1 MLTAPIAS
9 STAALRHRCQCCWGI
24 GVAAATTMAATATFK
39 VEQPTHLQRRGII
52 SDTALEE
59 LSAHS
64 ALGPIYAFYIAA
76 IMECNT
82 CSRYHRGRWRQ
93 CRCCGNNSS
102 NGGNS
107 TSNNNKNNRDI
118 NRLQQSQQINCHSD
132 TLSLAKVKDKVIVD
146 KQFSAI
152 LSKLM
157 DRQLSYLW
165 TNNCLL

>member
-1 MLTAPIAS
+1 MTLCSIKPQHIPF
-9 STAALRHRCQCCWGI
+9 QI
-24 GVAAATTMAATATFK
+24 KK
-39 VEQPTHLQRRGII
+39 V
-52 SDTALEE
+52 S
-59 LSAHS
+59 
-64 ALGPIYAFYIAA
+64 
-76 IMECNT
+76 C
-82 CSRYHRGRWRQ
+82 
-93 CRCCGNNSS
+93 S

>member
-1 MLTAPIAS
+1 MNCTSDYLRVSSSNVQRKQRKKPIS
-9 STAALRHRCQCCWGI
+9 
-24 GVAAATTMAATATFK
+24 
-39 VEQPTHLQRRGII
+39 PHLQRRGII

-102 NGGNS
+102 NGSNS

-132 TLSLAKVKDKVIVD
+132 TLSLVKVKDKVIVD
-146 KQFSAI
+146 KHFSAI

-165 TNNCLL
+165 TNNLSSLIAI